1 MQKIGVGIR
10 RFLSFVAVRKVRV
23 IGILGVLV
31 IGLLIATIATPF
43 KESTTSTISYGEA
56 PPTTK
61 TSVTYFRAKVLEVTE
76 NSLTVRL
83 SEGPRTGFE
92 EQVPWAGDITEM
104 KSITQGSTIIV
115 SEYDND
121 PGVLSLVDNFRI
133 PILVIMATLFVILVL
148 AVGGRR
154 GGTSLIGLGVGILVL
169 GWFIVPLVLS
179 GHDAFWI
186 CVAGAYII
194 AFTSI
199 LIAHGWR
206 RRTLIS
212 LLCIAAVLAT
222 VCLLSYLA
230 VTLASLTGL
239 VDETAFYLKQG
250 SPHINLGGVIAGG
263 IIIATLGVLDDIV
276 TAQVA
281 VVEELKKAKPSMTI
295 RGLYAAGS
303 SVGKEHIAS
312 LVNTLALAYAGASL
326 PLILYLAGSGIDSGV
341 MLFNGEYLASEIV
354 RTLVASSGLV
364 LAVPVSTLTAAYIY
378 HRLIK

>member
-1 MQKIGVGIR
+1 MVKRLLVWLRQVREALRIR
-10 RFLSFVAVRKVRV
+10 RVRV
-23 IGILGVLV
+23 IACLGILV
-31 IGLLIATIATPF
+31 IGLFVATIATPF
-43 KESTTSTISYGEA
+43 TATRQQAFFDGENTIDTTM
-56 PPTTK
+56 
-61 TSVTYFRAKVLEVTE
+61 TYMRAEVR
-76 NSLTVRL
+76 SFDGAMMTVRL
-83 SEGPRTGFE
+83 LDGPQAGDYELVRINADSSREHELSEG
-92 EQVPWAGDITEM
+92 
-104 KSITQGSTIIV
+104 SIIV
-115 SEYDND
+115 VGTGSD
-121 PGVLSLVDNFRI
+121 GVVAFIDRFRVPALI
-133 PILVIMATLFVILVL
+133 IMGTLFAVLVL

-154 GGTSLIGLGVGILVL
+154 GGTSLAGLTVGILVI
-169 GWFIVPLVLS
+169 GWMIVPLILQ
-179 GHDAFWI
+179 GHDAFWVCI
-186 CVAGAYII
+186 TGAYII
-194 AFTSI
+194 AGCSI
-199 LIAHGWR
+199 FIAHGWR
-206 RRTLIS
+206 KRTLIS

-364 LAVPVSTLTAAYIY
+364 LAVPVSTRTAAYIY